1 MQGTMGKGRK
11 VEDMDIVLEELS
23 IWLGSGEKKVH
34 VSLVSQLCPTLSDHM
49 NCSLPGSSIQ
59 GIS

>member
-23 IWLGSGEKKVH
+23 IWLGWVVGEKKC
-34 VSLVSQLCPTLSDHM
+34 L
-49 NCSLPGSSIQ
+49 
-59 GIS
+59 

>member
-23 IWLGSGEKKVH
+23 IWLGSGKKKVP
-34 VSLVSQLCPTLSDHM
+34 VEDILYTIISLLEGCKGFQ
-49 NCSLPGSSIQ
+49 
-59 GIS
+59 